1 MLALPTLLFYLFAAL
16 AVGAGLWLVFSKN
29 LLHMAFALL
38 LCLLAVAAIYVLL
51 FADFVAVTQ
60 LMVYVGGVLVL
71 IVFGLMLSSSD
82 ERDFLLQ
89 GNANTFWGAAVV
101 IGVVAGLGGLL
112 LKTSSAFAGGPQAW
126 ALSQNA
132 GTGKFTTLFTIG
144 QELVLRYV
152 LPFEIASVLLLV
164 ALVGAAAITKQNARP

>member
-1 MLALPTLLFYLFAAL
+1 MLSLPTLLFYLFAAL

-60 LMVYVGGVLVL
+60 LMIYVGGVLVL
-71 IVFGLMLSSSD
+71 IVFGLMLSSST
-82 ERDFLLQ
+82 EGDFLLS
-89 GNANTFWGAAVV
+89 GNANTVWAAAVV

-112 LKTSSAFAGGPQAW
+112 LKTASAFPAADQPSGLAQTA
-126 ALSQNA
+126 A
-132 GTGKFTTLFTIG
+132 TGKFTTLYTVG

-164 ALVGAAAITKQNARP
+164 ALVGAAAITKQTARK